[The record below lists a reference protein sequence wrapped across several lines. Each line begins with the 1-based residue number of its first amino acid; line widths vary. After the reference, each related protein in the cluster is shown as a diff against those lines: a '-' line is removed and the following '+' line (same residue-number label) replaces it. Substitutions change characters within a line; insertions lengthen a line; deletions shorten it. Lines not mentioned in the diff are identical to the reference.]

1 LAGEIAVDVVF
12 GSIPLLRSVFGQANR
27 RNLRIFQE
35 HECEKSRRAGE
46 SVLISKMYGEHD
58 PLMRR
63 T

>member
-35 HECEKSRRAGE
+35 HECEKSRRAGRKCADLKN
-46 SVLISKMYGEHD
+46 VWEHD